1 MTGKRLRRQLHKAAA
16 MILAVSLGGSCLFPM
31 HALADKSDRQQ
42 ELEDQIEGVKD
53 ELDALE
59 DKQQDTE
66 DELNRLKNDKGTLQ
80 LKLNTLTET
89 LTEVSANIESLNAQI
104 VSKTEDIERAEAD
117 LEAAQEE
124 EAQQYANM
132 VERLRKMYERG
143 SGTVLQELLRGNTIS
158 QILNKAEYMERI
170 ENYEHRKMQEL
181 IAVRED
187 IEEKKQTLEEEEAEL
202 QTLHRHAEEESQRLT
217 DLIEEAKADLATYR
231 DLIDDAEAE
240 AYELE
245 KKQKEKEEDLEYLKK
260 LLEEEKRKSRE
271 ALDGTWRSIT
281 DVTFE
286 EGDEYLLAN
295 LIYCEAGNQPYEGQ
309 VAVGAVVINRVL
321 SGAFPSTIPG
331 VIYQHNQFEPAMTGR
346 LALALSRNDATP
358 ACYAAADAAMAGQ
371 TTVSDCIFFRTPI
384 PQVTPRYVIGGH
396 IFY

>member
-1 MTGKRLRRQLHKAAA
+1 MTRRRLRRQLHKAAA

-42 ELEDQIEGVKD
+42 ELEDQIEDMED

-59 DKQQDTE
+59 GRQQDTE

-80 LKLNTLTET
+80 LKLNTLNET

-104 VSKTEDIERAEAD
+104 VSKTEDIERAQED

-132 VERLRKMYERG
+132 VERLRKMYERN
-143 SGTVLQELLRGNTIS
+143 SGTILQELLRGNTIS
-158 QILNKAEYMERI
+158 QILNKADYMERI

-202 QTLHRHAEEESQRLT
+202 QELHRHAEEESQRLA

-240 AYELE
+240 ALELE
-245 KKQKEKEEDLEYLKK
+245 RKQKEKEEDLEYLKK

-281 DVTFE
+281 DVTFD

-295 LIYCEAGNQPYEGQ
+295 LIYCEAGGEPYAGK

-321 SGAFPSTIPG
+321 SGVFPDTLSG
-331 VIYQHNQFEPAMTGR
+331 VVYQKGQFSPVGSGR
-346 LALALSRNDATP
+346 LALALSAGKATDS
-358 ACYAAADAAMAGQ
+358 CYQAAREAMSGY
-371 TTVSDCIFFRTPI
+371 TNVGNCVFFRTPVPGLEGI
-384 PQVTPRYVIGGH
+384 QIGGH

>member
-1 MTGKRLRRQLHKAAA
+1 

-42 ELEDQIEGVKD
+42 ELEDQIEDVED

-59 DKQQDTE
+59 GRQQDTE

-80 LKLNTLTET
+80 LKLNTLNET

-104 VSKTEDIERAEAD
+104 VSKTEDIERAQED

-132 VERLRKMYERG
+132 VERLRKMYERN

-158 QILNKAEYMERI
+158 QILNKADYMERI

-202 QTLHRHAEEESQRLT
+202 QELHRHAEEESQRLA

-240 AYELE
+240 ALELE
-245 KKQKEKEEDLEYLKK
+245 RKQKEKEEDLEYLKK

-271 ALDGTWRSIT
+271 AQDGTWRSIT

-295 LIYCEAGNQPYEGQ
+295 LIYCEAGGEPYAGK

-321 SGAFPSTIPG
+321 SGVFPDTLSG
-331 VIYQHNQFEPAMTGR
+331 VVYQKGQFSPVGSGR
-346 LALALSRNDATP
+346 LALALSAGKATDS
-358 ACYAAADAAMAGQ
+358 CYQAAREAMSGY
-371 TTVSDCIFFRTPI
+371 TNVGNCVFFRTPVPGLEGI
-384 PQVTPRYVIGGH
+384 QIGGH

>member
-1 MTGKRLRRQLHKAAA
+1 MTRRRLRRQLHKAAA
-16 MILAVSLGGSCLFPM
+16 LILAVSLGGSCLFPM

-42 ELEDQIEGVKD
+42 ELEDQIEGLKD

-80 LKLNTLTET
+80 LKLNTLNET

-104 VSKTEDIERAEAD
+104 VSKTEDIERAQED

-132 VERLRKMYERG
+132 VERLRKMYERN
-143 SGTVLQELLRGNTIS
+143 SETTLQALLRGNTIS
-158 QILNKAEYMERI
+158 QILNTADYMERI

-202 QTLHRHAEEESQRLT
+202 QTLHRHAEEESQRLA

-240 AYELE
+240 ALELE
-245 KKQKEKEEDLEYLKK
+245 RKQKEKEEDLEYLKK

-295 LIYCEAGNQPYEGQ
+295 LIYCEAGGEPYAGK

-321 SGAFPSTIPG
+321 SGVFPDTLSG
-331 VIYQHNQFEPAMTGR
+331 VVYQRGQFSPVGSGR
-346 LALALSRNDATP
+346 LALALSAGKATDS
-358 ACYAAADAAMAGQ
+358 CYQAAREAMSGY
-371 TTVSDCIFFRTPI
+371 TNVGNCVFFRTPVPGLEGI
-384 PQVTPRYVIGGH
+384 QIGGH

>member
-132 VERLRKMYERG
+132 VERLRKMYERN

-158 QILNKAEYMERI
+158 QILNKADYMERI

-295 LIYCEAGNQPYEGQ
+295 LIYCEAGGEPYAGK
-309 VAVGAVVINRVL
+309 VAVGAVVVNRVL
-321 SGAFPSTIPG
+321 SGVFPDTLSG
-331 VIYQHNQFEPAMTGR
+331 VVYQRGQFSPVGSGR
-346 LALALSRNDATP
+346 LALALSAGKATDS
-358 ACYAAADAAMAGQ
+358 CYQAAREAMSGY
-371 TTVSDCIFFRTPI
+371 TNVGNCVFFRTPVPGLEGI
-384 PQVTPRYVIGGH
+384 QIGGH

>member
-16 MILAVSLGGSCLFPM
+16 MKLAVSLGGSCLFPM

-132 VERLRKMYERG
+132 VERLRKMYERN

-158 QILNKAEYMERI
+158 QILNKADYMERI

-295 LIYCEAGNQPYEGQ
+295 LIYCEAGGEPYAGK
-309 VAVGAVVINRVL
+309 VAVGAVVVNRVL
-321 SGAFPSTIPG
+321 SGVFPDTLSG
-331 VIYQHNQFEPAMTGR
+331 VVYQRGQFSPVGSGR
-346 LALALSRNDATP
+346 LALALSAGKATDS
-358 ACYAAADAAMAGQ
+358 CYQAAREAMSGY
-371 TTVSDCIFFRTPI
+371 TNVGNCVFFRTPVPGLEGI
-384 PQVTPRYVIGGH
+384 QIGGH

>member
-1 MTGKRLRRQLHKAAA
+1 MTRRRIRRQLHKAAA
-16 MILAVSLGGSCLFPM
+16 VILAVSLGGSCLFPM

-42 ELEDQIEGVKD
+42 EIEDQIEDMED

-59 DKQQDTE
+59 GRQQDTE

-80 LKLNTLTET
+80 LKLNTLNET

-104 VSKTEDIERAEAD
+104 VSKTEDIERAQED

-132 VERLRKMYERG
+132 VERLRKMYERN

-158 QILNKAEYMERI
+158 QILNTADYMERI

-202 QTLHRHAEEESQRLT
+202 QELHRHAEEESQRLA

-240 AYELE
+240 ALELE
-245 KKQKEKEEDLEYLKK
+245 RKQKEKEEDLEYLKK

-295 LIYCEAGNQPYEGQ
+295 LIYCEAGGEPYAGK

-321 SGAFPSTIPG
+321 SGVFPDTLSG
-331 VIYQHNQFEPAMTGR
+331 VVYQKGQFSPVGSGR
-346 LALALSRNDATP
+346 LALALSAGKATDS
-358 ACYAAADAAMAGQ
+358 CYQAAREAMSGY
-371 TTVSDCIFFRTPI
+371 TNVGNCVFFRTPVPGLEGI
-384 PQVTPRYVIGGH
+384 QIGGH

>member
-1 MTGKRLRRQLHKAAA
+1 MTRRRLRRQLHKAAA

-42 ELEDQIEGVKD
+42 ELEDQIEDVED

-59 DKQQDTE
+59 GRQQDTE

-80 LKLNTLTET
+80 LKLNTLNET

-104 VSKTEDIERAEAD
+104 VSKTEDIERAQED

-132 VERLRKMYERG
+132 VERLRKMYERN

-158 QILNKAEYMERI
+158 QILNKADYMERI

-202 QTLHRHAEEESQRLT
+202 QELHRHAEEESQRLA

-240 AYELE
+240 ALELE
-245 KKQKEKEEDLEYLKK
+245 RKQKEKEEDLEYLKK

-271 ALDGTWRSIT
+271 AQDGTWRSIT

-295 LIYCEAGNQPYEGQ
+295 LIYCEAGGEPYAGK

-321 SGAFPSTIPG
+321 SGVFPDTLSG
-331 VIYQHNQFEPAMTGR
+331 VVYQKGQFSPVGSGR
-346 LALALSRNDATP
+346 LALALSAGKATDS
-358 ACYAAADAAMAGQ
+358 CYQAAREAMSGY
-371 TTVSDCIFFRTPI
+371 TNVGNCVFFRTPVPGLEGI
-384 PQVTPRYVIGGH
+384 QIGGH

>member
-1 MTGKRLRRQLHKAAA
+1 

-42 ELEDQIEGVKD
+42 EIEDQIEDMED

-59 DKQQDTE
+59 GRQQDTE

-80 LKLNTLTET
+80 LKLNTLNET

-104 VSKTEDIERAEAD
+104 VSKTEDIERAQED

-132 VERLRKMYERG
+132 VERLRKMYERN

-158 QILNKAEYMERI
+158 QILNTADYMERI

-202 QTLHRHAEEESQRLT
+202 QELHRHAEEESQRLA

-240 AYELE
+240 ALELE
-245 KKQKEKEEDLEYLKK
+245 RKQKEKEEDLEYLKK

-295 LIYCEAGNQPYEGQ
+295 LIYCEAGGEPYAGK

-321 SGAFPSTIPG
+321 SGVFPDTLSG
-331 VIYQHNQFEPAMTGR
+331 VVYQKGQFSPVGSGR
-346 LALALSRNDATP
+346 LALALSAGKATDS
-358 ACYAAADAAMAGQ
+358 CYQAAREAMSGY
-371 TTVSDCIFFRTPI
+371 TNVGNCVFFRTPVPGLEGI
-384 PQVTPRYVIGGH
+384 QIGGH

>member
-1 MTGKRLRRQLHKAAA
+1 

-42 ELEDQIEGVKD
+42 ELEDQIEDMED

-59 DKQQDTE
+59 GRQQDTE

-80 LKLNTLTET
+80 LKLNTLNET

-104 VSKTEDIERAEAD
+104 VSKTEDIERAQED

-132 VERLRKMYERG
+132 VERLRKMYERN
-143 SGTVLQELLRGNTIS
+143 SGTILQELLRGNTIS
-158 QILNKAEYMERI
+158 QILNKADYMERI

-202 QTLHRHAEEESQRLT
+202 QELHRHAEEESQRLA

-240 AYELE
+240 ALELE
-245 KKQKEKEEDLEYLKK
+245 RKQKEKEEDLEYLKK

-281 DVTFE
+281 DVTFD

-295 LIYCEAGNQPYEGQ
+295 LIYCEAGGEPYAGK

-321 SGAFPSTIPG
+321 SGVFPDTLSG
-331 VIYQHNQFEPAMTGR
+331 VVYQKGQFSPVGSGR
-346 LALALSRNDATP
+346 LALALSAGKATDS
-358 ACYAAADAAMAGQ
+358 CYQAAREAMSGY
-371 TTVSDCIFFRTPI
+371 TNVGNCVFFRTPVPGLEGI
-384 PQVTPRYVIGGH
+384 QIGGH